1 MPVTDLLES
10 TKKVEKKLGAQ
21 VRVFFQQRSAQRDA
35 AQQRAKI
42 SSSRD
47 AAQQQQ
53 RALYII
59 RAAEKQRRSA
69 ENPLGKARSALFLGI
84 FCDFFCLCKCVQYS
98 YLRGFYFLCSKKRK
112 ENT

>member
-1 MPVTDLLES
+1 MPVTDIFES

-21 VRVFFQQRSAQRDA
+21 VRVFFSSAARRETQRSSAQKSA
-35 AQQRAKI
+35 AAETQR
-42 SSSRD
+42 SSSS
-47 AAQQQQ
+47 
-53 RALYII
+53 ALYTLI

-98 YLRGFYFLCSKKRK
+98 YLRGFYFLYSKKRK

>member
-1 MPVTDLLES
+1 MTGIFES

-21 VRVFFQQRSAQRDA
+21 VRVFFSSAARRETQRSSAQ
-35 AQQRAKI
+35 KI

-59 RAAEKQRRSA
+59 SAAEKQSRSA

-98 YLRGFYFLCSKKRK
+98 YLRGFYFLYSKKRK